1 MSEARRELDRRLE
14 VIVARLHRDPAM
26 RAELARLDRQ
36 AAAARLAEL
45 ALLEVK
51 TDPAASTRGDVEA
64 SDAATVTAPEA
75 LAGRSRPARSSADQ
89 DQWSTRRA
97 ADPRKSR
104 A

>member
-1 MSEARRELDRRLE
+1 MSEAQRELDRRLE

-51 TDPAASTRGDVEA
+51 TDPAAAALLEQA
-64 SDAATVTAPEA
+64 AQDAGTK
-75 LAGRSRPARSSADQ
+75 SS
-89 DQWSTRRA
+89 
-97 ADPRKSR
+97 
-104 A
+104 

>member
-26 RAELARLDRQ
+26 RAELARLDRP

-51 TDPAASTRGDVEA
+51 TDPAAAALLEQA
-64 SDAATVTAPEA
+64 AQDAGAK
-75 LAGRSRPARSSADQ
+75 SS
-89 DQWSTRRA
+89 
-97 ADPRKSR
+97 
-104 A
+104 